1 MGNISEFKLGGICL
15 VIGPAMATAL
25 FIIFFLILGTD
36 LDPTAFSAVA
46 GDIATANELEQLLLL
61 LPAIGL
67 IMAYYGMT
75 VIQGT
80 IGKGDNGEAL
90 FKLGMPMFAINV
102 VASVIAFGAMWQI
115 QHWTGDATFAAMA
128 QGISL
133 YAGMIGAVGI
143 TLIALAI
150 SARDDFNTKGYNKIF
165 AYVIALVFLIV
176 AILSIIGMVD
186 NTEDTWNLVNGLFGI
201 SYIIISIWSIT
212 LGLNLLKRE

>member
-1 MGNISEFKLGGICL
+1 MGNISELKLGGICL
-15 VIGPAMATAL
+15 AIGPAMATAL
-25 FIIFFLILGTD
+25 FIIFFLILGDTD
-36 LDPTAFSAVA
+36 LDPTAFDAVA
-46 GDIATANELEQLLLL
+46 SDIVGAGTLEQLLLF
-61 LPAIGL
+61 LPPIGL
-67 IMAYYGMT
+67 IMAYYGLT

-80 IGKGDNGEAL
+80 IGKGENGEAL

-102 VASVIAFGAMWQI
+102 VATVIALGAMWQI
-115 QHWTGDATFAAMA
+115 QHWTGNGTAAALA

-143 TLIALAI
+143 MLIALAI
-150 SARDDFNTKGYNKIF
+150 SARDDFNKIF

-212 LGLNLLKRE
+212 LGLNLLKRD

>member
-1 MGNISEFKLGGICL
+1 MGNISELKLGGICL
-15 VIGPAMATAL
+15 AIGPAMATAL
-25 FIIFFLILGTD
+25 FIIFFLILGD
-36 LDPTAFSAVA
+36 WDIDPTSFSDVA
-46 GDIATANELEQLLLL
+46 ADIGSASTLEQLLLF
-61 LPAIGL
+61 LPPIGL
-67 IMAYYGMT
+67 IMAYYGLT

-102 VASVIAFGAMWQI
+102 VATVIAFGAMWQI
-115 QHWTGDATFAAMA
+115 QHWTGNGTVAALA

-133 YAGMIGAVGI
+133 YAGMIGAIGI
-143 TLIALAI
+143 MFIALAI
-150 SARDDFNTKGYNKIF
+150 SARDDFNKIF

-186 NTEDTWNLVNGLFGI
+186 NTEDTWKLVNGLFGI

-212 LGLNLLKRE
+212 LGLNLLKRD